1 MPRTINNYL
10 KSGTKFNDYYRF
22 KTSITDLKLKI
33 RKYLNRGFK
42 AQVSSVTFPIH

>member
-33 RKYLNRGFK
+33 CNYLNRGFK
-42 AQVSSVTFPIH
+42 AQVSSVTIPIH